1 MRKIVKKIILMAL
14 VFIFVFTAAP
24 ANHVEAAKKPQ
35 LKTTKVTERPL
46 SPQQSWGE

>member
-1 MRKIVKKIILMAL
+1 MRKIVKKIIVMVM

-35 LKTTKVTERPL
+35 LKTTKVTLKVGNKHEK
-46 SPQQSWGE
+46 